1 MELRLLEWMGLR
13 LLEWRDF
20 RDFAWRGWS
29 LGCLNGW
36 SLGVASDRPTCS
48 YGWSVGFGP
57 WAHGMAL
64 APLGGPVIR
73 ALPNVNLMT

>member
-1 MELRLLEWMGLR
+1 M
-13 LLEWRDF
+13 
-20 RDFAWRGWS
+20 
-29 LGCLNGW
+29 
-36 SLGVASDRPTCS
+36 

-73 ALPNVNLMT
+73 ALPNVILMALVLGVANGQPNLILMT